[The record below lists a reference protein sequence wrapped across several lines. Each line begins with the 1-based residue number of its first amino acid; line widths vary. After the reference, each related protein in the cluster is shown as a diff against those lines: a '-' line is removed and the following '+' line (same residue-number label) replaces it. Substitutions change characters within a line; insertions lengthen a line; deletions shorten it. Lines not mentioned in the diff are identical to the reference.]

1 MTYSS
6 GGLIEAADYNGFV
19 STNANANIN
28 DIWSVGS
35 SDKGYGESAVAT
47 VSAATTITAT
57 NWATMVN
64 RITSIANHTGTTITS
79 RAAPVTGDLISILAN
94 VNTDLT
100 NCTTNRGN
108 AVASGTQYTAWT
120 GTSGKTG
127 TTSGVNSTI
136 VFNHTITFSS
146 ANAAR
151 YFFNAGGI
159 VKWQVGKSSTG
170 NQGDPEWNDL
180 AGTLCGSISFTGRVN
195 SQTANIAGT
204 SYTGTT
210 KSGGTGTPNTLATT
224 TGYYQLTTSNQVLY
238 KQFADSAPYTAN
250 YIQLEAKTGNAGTT
264 LDLTTT
270 WYNAEGDTFTGG
282 TAPSGTTFGTAPATI
297 VTYFPPSST
306 YLTGNAWGTPTV
318 VAATT

>member
-1 MTYSS
+1 MTYTS
-6 GGLIEAADYNGFV
+6 GSLIEAADYNGFV

-35 SDKGYGESAVAT
+35 SDKGYGESAVAN
-47 VSAATTITAT
+47 VSAQTDIAAP
-57 NWATMVN
+57 NWATLVN
-64 RITSIANHTGTTITS
+64 RITSIASHTGTAITS
-79 RAAPVTGDLISILAN
+79 RSAPVTGDLIQILVN

-127 TTSGVNSTI
+127 TTTGENSTI
-136 VFNHTITFSS
+136 VFNHTITF
-146 ANAAR
+146 ANASAAR

-159 VKWQVGKSSTG
+159 IKWQVGKSSTG
-170 NQGDPEWNDL
+170 QQGDPEWNDL
-180 AGTLCGSISFTGRVN
+180 AGTLSGSIFFTGRVN
-195 SQTANIAGT
+195 GQTANIAST

-210 KSGGTGTPNTLATT
+210 KSGGTGTPTILTTT
-224 TGYYQLTTSNQVLY
+224 TGYYQLTASNTILY
-238 KQFADSAPYTAN
+238 KQFADSAPYTTN
-250 YIQLEAKTGNAGTT
+250 YIQLEAKTGNAGVT

-270 WYNAEGDTFTGG
+270 WFNAEGDTFSGG
-282 TAPSGTTFGTAPATI
+282 TAPSGVTFGTAPATI

-306 YLTGNAWGTPTV
+306 DLTGNAWGTPTV
-318 VAATT
+318 AATTV

>member
-1 MTYSS
+1 MTYTS
-6 GGLIEAADYNGFV
+6 GSLIEAADYNGFV

-35 SDKGYGESAVAT
+35 SDKGYGESAVAN
-47 VSAATTITAT
+47 VSAQTDIAAP
-57 NWATMVN
+57 NWATLVN

-79 RAAPVTGDLISILAN
+79 RSAPVTGDLIQILAN

-136 VFNHTITFSS
+136 VFNHTITFAS

-151 YFFNAGGI
+151 YFFNAGGRI
-159 VKWQVGKSSTG
+159 KWQVGKSSTG

-180 AGTLCGSISFTGRVN
+180 AGTLSGSIFFTGRVN
-195 SQTANIAGT
+195 GQTANIAST

-210 KSGGTGTPNTLATT
+210 KSGGTGTPNILTTT
-224 TGYYQLTTSNQVLY
+224 TGYYQLTTSNTILY
-238 KQFADSAPYTAN
+238 KQFADSAPYTTN
-250 YIQLEAKTGNAGTT
+250 YIQLEAKTGNTGVT

-270 WYNAEGDTFTGG
+270 WFNAEGDTFSGG
-282 TAPSGTTFGTAPATI
+282 TAPSGVTFGTAPATI

-318 VAATT
+318 AAVTT